1 VGTFSGLEGVPDV
14 VLPRQLRWPKVFLG
28 HRRCPNTLCNTH
40 VFFALQRD
48 ELIAVYP
55 AERLDFSGT
64 GIPPAVASALE
75 EAITCHAN
83 GCYRAAAM
91 LVRRCF
97 EELCHERGI
106 VGKNLK
112 ARIDNLGNEVRLPTN
127 MLDGLHELR
136 LLGNDAA
143 HIESREYGSV
153 GKEEVEL
160 AILITKAVLQV
171 VFQNTA
177 LIEQLKARKNT
188 PES

>member
-1 VGTFSGLEGVPDV
+1 M

-28 HRRCPNTLCNTH
+28 HRRCPNTVCNTH

-48 ELIAVYP
+48 KLIAVYP
-55 AERLDFSGT
+55 AESLGFDSA
-64 GIPPAVASALE
+64 GIPRPVASALE
-75 EAITCHAN
+75 EAITCHAS

-106 VGKNLK
+106 VGKTLK
-112 ARIDNLGNEVRLPTN
+112 SRIDNLDNKVRLPAE

-143 HIESREYGSV
+143 HIESREYGNV

-160 AILITKAVLQV
+160 AIAITRAVLQV
-171 VFQNTA
+171 VYQHA
-177 LIEQLKARKNT
+177 ILVEQLKARKQVQG
-188 PES
+188 S

>member
-28 HRRCPNTLCNTH
+28 HRRCPNTRCNTH

-55 AERLDFSGT
+55 AESLGFDSA
-64 GIPPAVASALE
+64 GIPPAVASALK

-91 LVRRCF
+91 LVRRCL
-97 EELCHERGI
+97 EALCHEHGI

-112 ARIDNLGNEVRLPTN
+112 TRIDNLDNRVRLSAE
-127 MLDGLHELR
+127 LLEGLHHLR

-143 HIESREYGSV
+143 HTESQDYSEV

-160 AILITKAVLQV
+160 AISITKAVLQIV
-171 VFQNTA
+171 YQHTA
-177 LIEQLKARKNT
+177 LTEKLKARKKVQG
-188 PES
+188 S